1 MVART
6 ATRMVV
12 AVDMAI
18 HTVAIVMVTH
28 TIMATVTGT
37 VTIMVIHMV
46 IRMATHMA
54 SMGYVNLI

>member
-12 AVDMAI
+12 VDMAI

-28 TIMATVTGT
+28 TIMATVTAT

-46 IRMATHMA
+46 IRMVTHIA

>member
-12 AVDMAI
+12 VVDMAI

-37 VTIMVIHMV
+37 VTIMVI
-46 IRMATHMA
+46 RMATHMA